1 MFFELS
7 LICVNFGAVSS
18 TYQNAPVYMIN
29 KIINANIVVSWWNIE
44 ERKNFNLML
53 PKLLRHTQNALVPCS
68 DNTRLI
74 RNMLQIKEPHHHK
87 QEQHKFAR
95 NQVVMCAIYIHL
107 RIGLNHRV
115 LFLLHENIFTTFQFY
130 FVTNNNS

>member
-107 RIGLNHRV
+107 RICLNHCL
-115 LFLLHENIFTTFQFY
+115 LFCYMKIFLQHFNFIL
-130 FVTNNNS
+130 

>member
-29 KIINANIVVSWWNIE
+29 KIINANIVLSWWEIE
-44 ERKNFNLML
+44 ERKKFNLML
-53 PKLLRHTQNALVPCS
+53 PKLLRLMQNALVPCS
-68 DNTRLI
+68 DHTRLI
-74 RNMLQIKEPHHHK
+74 RNMLQIEESHHHK

-107 RIGLNHRV
+107 RICLNHCL
-115 LFLLHENIFTTFQFY
+115 LFCYMKIFLQHFNFIL
-130 FVTNNNS
+130 